1 MDTGQQLVQKMGSWG
16 TNEAWD
22 SGWYRKT
29 HCVCTKGWRDC
40 LVPENALWLAD
51 LEEITQ
57 LDKLA
62 ILSSLSIETAI
73 HRRNCAI
80 SPVCPINRV
89 LTGQT

>member
-1 MDTGQQLVQKMGSWG
+1 MDTGQQLVQKMGYQRGLGQWLVQE
-16 TNEAWD
+16 NALW
-22 SGWYRKT
+22 
-29 HCVCTKGWRDC
+29 CTKGWRDC

>member
-22 SGWYRKT
+22 RLVQENALW
-29 HCVCTKGWRDC
+29 CTKGWRDC